1 MRMSDTLV
9 SIGLPVYNGAH
20 RLEEV
25 VWSVLGQDHEQV
37 ELVICDNASTDDTE
51 AVCRELAAADSRVVY
66 HRQPRNVGVMN
77 NFVHAMRTARGKYFR
92 WIGDDDWLA
101 PDCVSRCLEAFA
113 EDERRV
119 LVTTQ
124 LAYTSP
130 DGITDTDPS
139 YDGARMASADPV
151 TRFAEMLRLLNE
163 SPLLIDPLYG
173 VVRRDLVVTIPRRN
187 ILRED
192 EVFATKLALAGPWG
206 HVPEIL
212 AHRNTRQTRITDMAR
227 FLGVPSWQAHFSNT
241 LQCAEI
247 LRWLQ
252 EVDLTEEQRRAARA
266 ALGRMFLHR
275 QRKTAVRR
283 SRKLV
288 RLAATRLRP
297 EDRASSA
304 TG

>member
-1 MRMSDTLV
+1 MPMSDTLV

-25 VWSVLGQDHEQV
+25 VWSVLGQDHDRI

-66 HRQPRNVGVMN
+66 HRQPRNVGVLN
-77 NFVHAMRTARGKYFR
+77 NFVHAIRTARGKYFR

-124 LAYTSP
+124 LAYTGP
-130 DGITDTDPS
+130 DGITRTDPS
-139 YDGARMASADPV
+139 YDGGRLAAADPV

-163 SPLLIDPLYG
+163 SPLLVDPLYG
-173 VVRRDLVVTIPRRN
+173 VMRRDLVVTIPRRN
-187 ILRED
+187 MLRED

-212 AHRNTRQTRITDMAR
+212 AHRNTREIRITESAS
-227 FLGVPSWQAHFSNT
+227 FLGVPSWQAHFANT

-252 EVDLTEEQRRAARA
+252 EVDLTETQRKAART
-266 ALGRMFLHR
+266 ALGKMFLGR
-275 QRKTAVRR
+275 QRNTAVRR

-288 RLAATRLRP
+288 KLAAARLRP
-297 EDRASSA
+297 QARASSA